1 MKRILLI
8 FICTVFLILSCS
20 KSSKNPFLKEFNT
33 PFEIPPFDQIKKEH
47 YIPAI
52 KKGIDIHNQ
61 EIEDIINNTEE
72 PTFNNTLVA
81 LEKSG
86 SLLRKTRNVFYVLN
100 SSMSDE
106 KMQEIDKKITPM
118 LSNHQDD
125 ILLNEKLF
133 KRIKTIYGKREDL
146 DLSTEQNT
154 LAEEYYKDFV
164 RGGANLS
171 DEKKKELRKIN
182 EKLSV
187 LSVEFGEHIL
197 KENNKFELVIED
209 EKNLEGLPQSIRDAA
224 ANAAQERGYEN
235 KWVFTLHRSSIT
247 PFLTYSTRRD
257 LREKIF
263 KGYINR
269 GNNNDEL
276 DNKDIVSQIVSL
288 RVKRAHLL
296 GYETHA
302 HYILE
307 ENMAKKSGN
316 VFDLLDKIWKPGLEK
331 AKQEVEELQ
340 QIIYEEGN
348 DFKLQ
353 PWDWWFYAEKL
364 KQKKYA
370 LSDEQLKPYFE
381 LENVRKGIFYLAN
394 KLYGINFIERDDLP
408 VYHKD
413 VNVYE
418 VEEADGT
425 HIGIFYTD
433 YFSRSTKRGGAWM
446 NSFRKQSNIDGNWM
460 GPIITNNLNLA
471 KPSEGKP
478 TLLTLDQVTTMFHEF
493 GHGLHGLLSNCTYRK
508 LSGTSVARDFVEL
521 PSQIMEHWVTEPE
534 MLKVYAKH
542 YKTGEVIPSEL
553 VSKIKKAGFF
563 NQGFATVEYLS
574 AAYLD
579 MFWHTLT
586 EPEEKDVLAFE
597 NKMMDKI
604 GLIPEIVVR
613 YRSPYF
619 SHIFSGGYSAGYYSY
634 IWSEVLDC
642 DAFHAFKETSVF
654 DKKTALSFRE
664 NILEKG
670 GSEDPMVL
678 YKRFRGAEPDVKYLL
693 QKRGLK

>member
-1 MKRILLI
+1 MKKILLM
-8 FICTVFLILSCS
+8 FICTGFILLSCS
-20 KSSKNPFLKEFNT
+20 KSSKNPFLKEFQT
-33 PFEIPPFDQIKKEH
+33 PFEIPPFDQIKTEH

-52 KKGIDIHNQ
+52 KKGIDLHNQ
-61 EIEDIINNTEE
+61 EIEEIVNNSEE
-72 PTFNNTLVA
+72 PTFKNTLVA

-100 SSMSDE
+100 SSMSDK

-133 KRIKTIYGKREDL
+133 ERIKAINDKRENL

-154 LAEEYYKDFV
+154 LVEEYYKDFV

-171 DEKKKELRKIN
+171 KEKKEELRKIN

-209 EKNLEGLPQSIRDAA
+209 EKNLEGLPQSVRDAA

-247 PFLTYSTRRD
+247 PFLTYSNRRD

-269 GNNNDEL
+269 GNNNNEL

-288 RVKRAHLL
+288 RVKRANLL
-296 GYETHA
+296 GYKTHA

-307 ENMAKKSGN
+307 ENMAKNPDN

-331 AKQEVEELQ
+331 AKKEAGELQ
-340 QIIYEEGN
+340 QIIYDEGK
-348 DFKLQ
+348 DFTLQ

-381 LENVRKGIFYLAN
+381 LEQVRNGIFYLAK
-394 KLYGINFIERDDLP
+394 KLYGINFVERKDLP
-408 VYHKD
+408 RYHED
-413 VNVYE
+413 VKVYE

-446 NSFRKQSNIDGNWM
+446 NSFRKQSNIEENWV

-471 KPSEGKP
+471 KPSEGQP
-478 TLLTLDQVTTMFHEF
+478 TLLTLDQVNTMFHEF

-534 MLKVYAKH
+534 LLKVYAKH
-542 YKTGEVIPSEL
+542 YETDEVIPSEL
-553 VSKIKKAGFF
+553 VDKIKKAGFF

-574 AAYLD
+574 AAFLD

-586 EPEEKDVLAFE
+586 EPEEKNVLEFE
-597 NKMMDKI
+597 DKMMDKI
-604 GLIPEIVVR
+604 GLISEIVVR

-619 SHIFSGGYSAGYYSY
+619 SHVFSGGYSAGYYSY

-642 DAFHAFKETSVF
+642 DAFHAFKEKSIF
-654 DKKTALSFRE
+654 DKETALSFRE

-678 YKRFRGAEPDVKYLL
+678 YKRFRGSEPDVKYLL
-693 QKRGLK
+693 QKRGLE